1 MTQFTLPPLP
11 YGKDALSPHLS
22 AETLDFH
29 YGKHHQAYVDN
40 LNKLVSGTKFQNKEL
55 VEIVKKSSGAIFNN
69 AAQDW
74 NHSFYWKS
82 LSEEKN
88 QSPKGSLSGAIDQN
102 FGSYAEFEKQ
112 FSAAAIA
119 QFGSG
124 WAWLTVNKAGKKLK
138 IETTSN
144 AENPI
149 HTGSG
154 IPLFTM
160 DVWEHAYYIDYRN
173 ARAKYVENF
182 FKVLNWNFAEG
193 NFNQVVGSAAPNVK
207 ASKTVPSNGK
217 GSKLKLVKR

>member
-1 MTQFTLPPLP
+1 MTQFKLPPLP
-11 YGKDALSPHLS
+11 YGKDALAPHIS

-40 LNKLVSGTKFQNKEL
+40 LNKLVSGTKFENKEL
-55 VEIVKKSSGAIFNN
+55 IDIVKEASGGIFNN
-69 AAQDW
+69 AAQNW

-82 LSEEKN
+82 LGAEKN
-88 QSPKGSLSGAIDQN
+88 RSPKGELAAAIDQN
-102 FGSYAEFEKQ
+102 FGNYAEFEKQ
-112 FSAAAIA
+112 FAAAGMA
-119 QFGSG
+119 EFGSG
-124 WAWLTVNKAGKKLK
+124 WVWLTVNKKDKKLK
-138 IETTSN
+138 IETTAD

-182 FKVLNWNFAEG
+182 FKVLNWDFAEKNFG
-193 NFNQVVGSAAPNVK
+193 NS
-207 ASKTVPSNGK
+207 
-217 GSKLKLVKR
+217 

>member
-1 MTQFTLPPLP
+1 LPFE
-11 YGKDALSPHLS
+11 KDALSPYLS

-40 LNKLVSGTKFQNKEL
+40 LNKLVAGTKFENKEL
-55 VEIVKKSSGAIFNN
+55 VEIVKKSSGGIFNN
-69 AAQDW
+69 AAQNW

-82 LSEEKN
+82 LSAEKN
-88 QSPKGSLSGAIDQN
+88 QSPKGELAMAINQN
-102 FGSYAEFEKQ
+102 FGSHAEFEKQ
-112 FSAAAIA
+112 FSTAAMG

-124 WAWLTVNKAGKKLK
+124 WAWLTVNKADKKLR

-154 IPLFTM
+154 IPIFTM

-193 NFNQVVGSAAPNVK
+193 NFNQVMGSKAPKVK
-207 ASKTVPSNGK
+207 ASKTAPTNGV
-217 GSKLKLVKR
+217 GSKLKLVKK